1 VQTAKERNR
10 VFEKLSPIRH
20 ARTRDDAERSSEIRK
35 GPDSVVLRPPV
46 SLRSPQRDPRDRDD
60 TSRKPQSSSPS
71 SYGSLSHSGS
81 PPGSRRRSPR
91 EDRRGNGDPKLK
103 SSEKRSA
110 HLSTVDENKASRERV
125 PYKNDHS
132 SERVGGHHS
141 NEIRSRPDGLE
152 LRKKDQEIGSAKTSK
167 SLIHPEVSELPT
179 IKKGTSLSETHLVSS
194 PEDIRKYDKKDDSH
208 SDEAKGSKLPQ
219 ASLKLIEGVEED
231 RSGSLSSGSQERD
244 KRRHEVR
251 EKRKHKRS
259 ERKEKAS
266 DDSDDSKVEGRKDA
280 KRRRKEEKRLRKD
293 ERRRR
298 REEKRRRREERRRAE
313 KLKDKSIDNVTPSAD
328 YEKNNDSNAS
338 DSEHIVR
345 TESGASDAEVTETE
359 QKRLEIELRKKAL
372 ESLRAKR
379 GVGH

>member
-1 VQTAKERNR
+1 M
-10 VFEKLSPIRH
+10 
-20 ARTRDDAERSSEIRK
+20 
-35 GPDSVVLRPPV
+35 
-46 SLRSPQRDPRDRDD
+46 
-60 TSRKPQSSSPS
+60 
-71 SYGSLSHSGS
+71 
-81 PPGSRRRSPR
+81 
-91 EDRRGNGDPKLK
+91 
-103 SSEKRSA
+103 
-110 HLSTVDENKASRERV
+110 STVMYLSCL
-125 PYKNDHS
+125 YTS
-132 SERVGGHHS
+132 SLNIHA
-141 NEIRSRPDGLE
+141 PDLMVF
-152 LRKKDQEIGSAKTSK
+152 LDSAKTSK
-167 SLIHPEVSELPT
+167 SLIHPEVSEQGKLPT
-179 IKKGTSLSETHLVSS
+179 IKKGTSLSERHPVSS
-194 PEDIRKYDKKDDSH
+194 PEDIQKYDKKDDSH

-219 ASLKLIEGVEED
+219 ASLKLIEGDEED
-231 RSGSLSSGSQERD
+231 GSGSLSSGSQERD

-266 DDSDDSKVEGRKDA
+266 DDSDDSEVEGRKDA

-338 DSEHIVR
+338 DSERIVR